1 MQTNLRRQ
9 LFFLVGSAVT
19 TLFFPYAMATART
32 EGSKIMNST
41 TDRDEIIDIV
51 NRIAIMAD
59 RRNWQACREA
69 FSDRVETDYTSLNGG
84 QPATVNAD
92 DLVKGWE
99 TFFTL
104 TCKATQHLIGSH
116 VVTITGDTA
125 ICLSN
130 FQAHHVYL
138 DRQKGAWTLGGFYE
152 HALVRTARGWR
163 ANRMKMTWTWEQGTR
178 PSA

>member
-19 TLFFPYAMATART
+19 TLLFPHAMATARK
-32 EGSKIMNST
+32 GSRTMNST
-41 TDRDEIIDIV
+41 TDRDEIIDVV
-51 NRIAIMAD
+51 NRIGLMAD
-59 RRNWQACREA
+59 RRDWQACRNA
-69 FSDRVETDYTSLNGG
+69 FSERVKIDYTSLSGG

-99 TFFTL
+99 TFFSKTF
-104 TCKATQHLIGSH
+104 KATQHLIGTH
-116 VVTITGDTA
+116 AATVTGDTA

-138 DRQKGAWTLGGFYE
+138 DAQKETWTLGGFYE
-152 HALVRTARGWR
+152 HGLVRTPQGWR
-163 ANRMKMTWTWEQGTR
+163 VSRMKMTWTWEQGTR